1 MSLVKIA
8 TFDDW
13 VDLFR
18 EWQREIGYDVK
29 LLGDYRFEAKLGE
42 TIPEV
47 EFGDYSGQR
56 KWERLTDI
64 PDQRIQDALLH
75 LITYQGDT
83 EFASVEQQRHL
94 TETAPSDYDLQSLVR
109 INREEMR
116 HGFQMCYLLV
126 NHFGSAGR
134 TEARK
139 LLERRAGKNR
149 LLGAFNLPVEHWLD
163 FFCYTQFMDRDGK
176 YQLTML
182 SYSAFAPLAR
192 SMGPML
198 KEEFYHLLTGNT
210 GLMRIV
216 KAGKIPIPIIQKYFN
231 KWVPSCYDLFGTDH
245 SSTAQWAYVWGLKG
259 RYDEGSSP
267 QPAPKDRLNEA
278 ARGLYRQELEGLTAA
293 LNRLIPEGRPKLVLP
308 DERFNRKLGT
318 HAGKPYSVTGEPLGE
333 ERYAAYLA
341 DVLPSPE
348 DERILREIFKD
359 NDWIVPIE
367 ERSQAVAG
375 NGQ

>member
-1 MSLVKIA
+1 MSVAKIT

-18 EWQREIGYDVK
+18 EWQREIEYDVK

-47 EFGDYSGQR
+47 EFGDYRGQR

-94 TETAPSDYDLQSLVR
+94 AETAPSDYDLQSLARV
-109 INREEMR
+109 NREEMR

-139 LLERRAGKNR
+139 LLERRAGKDR
-149 LLGAFNLPVEHWLD
+149 LLGAFNLPVDHWLD

-182 SYSAFAPLAR
+182 SRSAFAPLAR

-198 KEEFYHLLTGNT
+198 KEEFYHLLTGNM

-216 KAGKIPIPIIQKYFN
+216 KARKIPTPIIQKYFN
-231 KWVPSCYDLFGTDH
+231 KWIPSCYDLFGTDH
-245 SSTAQWAYVWGLKG
+245 SSTAHWAYVWGLKG
-259 RYDEGSSP
+259 RYDEGSNLE
-267 QPAPKDRLNEA
+267 PAPKDSLNEA

-293 LNRLIPEGRPKLVLP
+293 LNRLIREGQPKLVLP
-308 DERFNRKLGT
+308 NERFNRKLGA
-318 HAGKPYSVTGEPLGE
+318 HAGKSYSVTGELLRE
-333 ERYAAYLA
+333 ERCAAYLA
-341 DVLPSPE
+341 DVLPSAE
-348 DERILREIFKD
+348 DERMLREIFKE
-359 NDWIVPIE
+359 NDWIVPVE
-367 ERSQAVAG
+367 ERSRAG

>member
-1 MSLVKIA
+1 MSLAKII

-42 TIPEV
+42 TPPEV
-47 EFGDYSGQR
+47 EFGDYRGQR

-94 TETAPSDYDLQSLVR
+94 TETAPSDYDLKSLVR
-109 INREEMR
+109 VNREEMR
-116 HGFQMCYLLV
+116 HGLQMCDLLV
-126 NHFGSAGR
+126 NQFGSAGR

-139 LLERRAGKNR
+139 LLERRAGTDR
-149 LLGAFNLPVEHWLD
+149 LLDAFNLPVNHWLD

-182 SYSAFAPLAR
+182 SHSAFAPLAR

-216 KAGKIPIPIIQKYFN
+216 KAGKIPTPIIQKYFN

-245 SSTAQWAYVWGLKG
+245 SSTAHWAYVWGLKG
-259 RYDEGSSP
+259 RYDEGSNP
-267 QPAPKDRLNEA
+267 GPAPKDHLNET
-278 ARGLYRQELEGLTAA
+278 ARSLYRQELQGLTDA
-293 LNRLIPEGRPKLVLP
+293 LNRLIPEGQPKLVLP
-308 DERFNRKLGT
+308 DERFNRKLGA
-318 HAGKPYSVTGEPLGE
+318 HAGKRYGVTGELLDE
-333 ERYAAYLA
+333 ARCAAYLA
-341 DVLPSPE
+341 EVLPSAGN
-348 DERILREIFKD
+348 ERMLREIFKD
-359 NDWIVPIE
+359 NDWIVPAE
-367 ERSQAVAG
+367 ERG
-375 NGQ
+375 GTLP

>member
-139 LLERRAGKNR
+139 LLERRPGR
-149 LLGAFNLPVEHWLD
+149 TG
-163 FFCYTQFMDRDGK
+163 C
-176 YQLTML
+176 
-182 SYSAFAPLAR
+182 SAP
-192 SMGPML
+192 STCPSS
-198 KEEFYHLLTGNT
+198 TGSISSATPSSWT
-210 GLMRIV
+210 GTGSISSPCS
-216 KAGKIPIPIIQKYFN
+216 PIP
-231 KWVPSCYDLFGTDH
+231 PSRRSRGAWARCSRR
-245 SSTAQWAYVWGLKG
+245 SSTTSSRGT
-259 RYDEGSSP
+259 RGSCGS
-267 QPAPKDRLNEA
+267 
-278 ARGLYRQELEGLTAA
+278 
-293 LNRLIPEGRPKLVLP
+293 
-308 DERFNRKLGT
+308 
-318 HAGKPYSVTGEPLGE
+318 
-333 ERYAAYLA
+333 
-341 DVLPSPE
+341 
-348 DERILREIFKD
+348 
-359 NDWIVPIE
+359 
-367 ERSQAVAG
+367 
-375 NGQ
+375 